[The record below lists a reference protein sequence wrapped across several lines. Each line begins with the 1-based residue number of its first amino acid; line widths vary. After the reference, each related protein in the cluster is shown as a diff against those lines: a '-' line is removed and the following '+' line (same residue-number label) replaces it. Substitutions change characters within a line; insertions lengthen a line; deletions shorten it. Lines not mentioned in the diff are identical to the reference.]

1 MDKDKILDLIQDLID
16 EKEVL
21 MEELALADK
30 VNKDLVRRTSM
41 MQHGMQLVFDAVQDM
56 DDRS

>member
-1 MDKDKILDLIQDLID
+1 MDKDKILDPIQDLID

-30 VNKDLVRRTSM
+30 VK
-41 MQHGMQLVFDAVQDM
+41 
-56 DDRS
+56 